1 VTCIQFIPS
10 SSSSSFDSSS
20 NNINNNNND
29 DNDELEDERRRM
41 KKAHAIKGRVVV
53 GYLSGQISVSALI
66 PTHTPSSS
74 LSIEEESNVDQK
86 EELAL
91 NILCTFSAHS
101 RPVTCLTFIGN
112 DQVFSYL
119 RYS

>member
-1 VTCIQFIPS
+1 MTCIQFIPS
-10 SSSSSFDSSS
+10 SSSFDSSS
-20 NNINNNNND
+20 NNNNND
-29 DNDELEDERRRM
+29 DDELEDERRRM
-41 KKAHAIKGRVVV
+41 KKAHSIKGRVVV
-53 GYLSGQISVSALI
+53 GYLSGHISVSALI
-66 PTHTPSSS
+66 PTHNPPSSS
-74 LSIEEESNVDQK
+74 IEDESNVDQK

-119 RYS
+119 RYFLL